1 MRGSFS
7 GAMRQA
13 CAAAIWAI
21 ILTSTAAAQQNCPT
35 QSDQAVIVP
44 VGRPVAFRL
53 LVNNLG
59 EGGISIFQ
67 YPAGGILE
75 QTGPS
80 PLDFVFVPQLDFRG
94 TTAFTY
100 RLTPPSG
107 CPRNVVL
114 GRVTLAGGNAG
125 SLAEQNET
133 TASGVVD
140 PPAQPGLF
148 DLVAAG
154 LISSACGVGIV
165 PMGLIACVAM
175 LIGKR
180 RMNAKYRPAR

>member
-1 MRGSFS
+1 MRGNFS
-7 GAMRQA
+7 GAVRHA
-13 CAAAIWAI
+13 CAAALCAI
-21 ILTSTAAAQQNCPT
+21 ILTSPAAAEPNCPT

-44 VGRPVAFRL
+44 PGRPVAFRL
-53 LVNNLG
+53 LINDLG
-59 EGGISIFQ
+59 EGTVSIFQ

-80 PLDFVFVPQLDFRG
+80 PLDFVFVPQIDFRG
-94 TTAFTY
+94 TTVFTY
-100 RLTPPSG
+100 RLTPPTG
-107 CPRNVVL
+107 CPRSVVL

-133 TASGVVD
+133 TASGLVD

-154 LISSACGVGIV
+154 LISNACGVGIV
-165 PMGLIACVAM
+165 PMGLFAGMAM
-175 LIGKR
+175 LLRKR
-180 RMNAKYRPAR
+180 RLIAKYRPAR

>member
-1 MRGSFS
+1 MWGNSKL
-7 GAMRQA
+7 AMRQA
-13 CAAAIWAI
+13 GAAVICAI

-44 VGRPVAFRL
+44 PGRPVAFRL
-53 LVNNLG
+53 LVSDLG
-59 EGGISIFQ
+59 QGAVSIFQ

-80 PLDFVFVPQLDFRG
+80 PLDFIFVPQLDFRG
-94 TTAFTY
+94 TTVFTY

-107 CPRNVVL
+107 CPRSVVL
-114 GRVTLAGGNAG
+114 GRVTLASGNAG

-148 DLVAAG
+148 DLIAAG

-165 PMGLIACVAM
+165 PMGLIAGMAM
-175 LIGKR
+175 LLGKR

>member
-1 MRGSFS
+1 MRGNVKSALRHA
-7 GAMRQA
+7 G
-13 CAAAIWAI
+13 AAAVCAI

-44 VGRPVAFRL
+44 PGRPVAFRL
-53 LVNNLG
+53 LVIDLG
-59 EGGISIFQ
+59 AGDVSIFQ
-67 YPAGGILE
+67 FPAGGILQ

-94 TTAFTY
+94 TTVFTY
-100 RLTPPSG
+100 RLTPPAG
-107 CPRNVVL
+107 CPRSVVL
-114 GRVTLAGGNAG
+114 GRVTLASGNAG
-125 SLAEQNET
+125 SLAEENET

-165 PMGLIACVAM
+165 PMGLIAGMAM
-175 LIGKR
+175 LLGKR
-180 RMNAKYRPAR
+180 RVNAKNRPAR